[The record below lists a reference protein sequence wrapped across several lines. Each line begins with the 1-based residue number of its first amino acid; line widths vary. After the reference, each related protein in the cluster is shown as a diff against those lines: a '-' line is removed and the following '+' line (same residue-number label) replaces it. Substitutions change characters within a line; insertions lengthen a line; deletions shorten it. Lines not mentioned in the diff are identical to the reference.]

1 MQLRHPSVSVVLR
14 TLPVAALAALG
25 SCQIISIDSDR
36 EFVGI
41 SHKGPLGSI
50 SATGSQSVEVQVNS
64 MTVRTPNKQR
74 HTHFKVTAFQDG
86 NGNLEVDDDEASSVV
101 KSFKADWSA
110 FDVGSFNFRLPK
122 PLFGERLAIRVDL
135 WDANGE
141 PLANTASLIGP
152 THTGT
157 Y

>member
-1 MQLRHPSVSVVLR
+1 MHLQHRSVALALR
-14 TLPVAALAALG
+14 TVPLAALALLG
-25 SCQIISIDSDR
+25 SCQIISIDHDY

-50 SATGSQSVEVQVNS
+50 TSASSESIQVQINS

-74 HTHFKVTAFQDG
+74 HTHFKVTAFQDD
-86 NGNLEVDDDEASSVV
+86 NGNLTVDGEEASSVV
-101 KSFKADWSA
+101 KSFQAEWSA
-110 FDVGSFNFRLPK
+110 FEVGEFSFRLPK

-152 THTGT
+152 THSGT